1 MFLMWAQQ
9 WRYICRAMEL
19 GYRVLRADTDVYLAE
34 DPYPLL
40 KGPLF
45 SQFQMVRLAP
55 PPRPAPRA
63 QPAAATCAV
72 LSPNRWPTPPSAQPH
87 ARPRCPAPTRWSS
100 QP

>member
-40 KGPLF
+40 RGPLF

-55 PPRPAPRA
+55 PPRAFSESALCALPA
-63 QPAAATCAV
+63 V
-72 LSPNRWPTPPSAQPH
+72 
-87 ARPRCPAPTRWSS
+87 ARPPDRYPRFGSCRVA
-100 QP
+100 